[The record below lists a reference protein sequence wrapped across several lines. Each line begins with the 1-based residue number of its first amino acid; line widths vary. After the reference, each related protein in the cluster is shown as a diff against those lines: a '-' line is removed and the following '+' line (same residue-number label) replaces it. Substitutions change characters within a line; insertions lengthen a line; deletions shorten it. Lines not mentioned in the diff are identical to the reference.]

1 MITGKNFL
9 QVQGAND
16 WFQITNGL
24 GQGGVSAARLASAS
38 TSEVFERKLKT
49 HPDPMEYRGVSV
61 AVDEF
66 VDDCKTMDMDSKGAK
81 VSGNII
87 SSALDEMALKAH
99 GEKTVQIVVGHQDY
113 ITKMKKELDVNPTFI
128 QGFKNKVVDSE
139 KYLGVMV
146 TSSGTKGI
154 IDRNIEDWRI
164 EVHMHDDSSKAC
176 PLPPVWNPELVGND
190 EGADRKNGNNLQEKY
205 PENYLSVQIYKL

>member
-1 MITGKNFL
+1 
-9 QVQGAND
+9 
-16 WFQITNGL
+16 
-24 GQGGVSAARLASAS
+24 
-38 TSEVFERKLKT
+38 
-49 HPDPMEYRGVSV
+49 
-61 AVDEF
+61 
-66 VDDCKTMDMDSKGAK
+66 MDMDSKGAK

-113 ITKMKKELDVNPTFI
+113 ITKMKKELDANPMFI